1 VQTRTA
7 KEVEDRSEGKAR
19 GRERQPEQDGSATL
33 GGPARVP
40 VLEAGCE
47 LAGDRLRQRPGGV
60 RPFSSERVVPAQ
72 ATDEGPRRAFV
83 EAAPGEVGEARSVST
98 YVVVQGR
105 AAAPRDA
112 TVSSG
117 DRPSMTITSRSPCGS
132 EERTYGMF
140 CLVQGRD
147 TTLTVTPKGATVG
160 PSSSPSTDALP
171 DYREGRFTRPGT
183 SVAPC
188 RLDSEGCPRG
198 TRRAGAP
205 CSPRG
210 APGSNGPARAP
221 GTHVEAPRPP

>member
-33 GGPARVP
+33 GGPAQVP

-72 ATDEGPRRAFV
+72 ATDEAPRRASV
-83 EAAPGEVGEARSVST
+83 ETAPGEVGEALSLSR
-98 YVVVQGR
+98 YVVVQVGPQPH
-105 AAAPRDA
+105 ATA

-117 DRPSMTITSRSPCGS
+117 DRPSTTITSRSPCWS
-132 EERTYGMF
+132 EERTYGRF

-147 TTLTVTPKGATVG
+147 HNADRHAEGRNRRPQLV
-160 PSSSPSTDALP
+160 ALDGRP